1 MLVAY
6 EIDALA
12 ALMPG
17 PPCGPGIGRGHMK
30 HHVLGISAS
39 VALAVLSI
47 MPASAEPFANDAIE
61 RYRLGDPAMFAFL
74 AGNVNGLIW
83 ANTSLRSNDHAG
95 LFCVPPSVPISVQQ
109 AVEVMSKRI
118 KENPAEG
125 QLPVGSL
132 LLQSLKETFPCK

>member
-1 MLVAY
+1 
-6 EIDALA
+6 
-12 ALMPG
+12 
-17 PPCGPGIGRGHMK
+17 MK
-30 HHVLGISAS
+30 STSLGISAS

-47 MPASAEPFANDAIE
+47 TSASAEPFANDAIE

-83 ANTSLRSNDHAG
+83 ANTNLRSNDHTE
-95 LFCVPPSVPISVQQ
+95 LFCVPPSDSVSVQQ
-109 AVEVMSKRI
+109 AVEMMSKHI
-118 KENPAEG
+118 KEKTTEG